1 MPPAEL
7 LDLILDESAYAIES
21 AWSPAVLRPRKT
33 SRRFAPSSAGSRTGA
48 TRRFA
53 RIADH
58 LDRLAV
64 GDEPNAVID
73 AFDAVSLMTIHAAK
87 GLEFPVVFI
96 VNAARGNRQP
106 PGRHSHCR
114 QPG

>member
-1 MPPAEL
+1 M
-7 LDLILDESAYAIES
+7 
-21 AWSPAVLRPRKT
+21 
-33 SRRFAPSSAGSRTGA
+33 
-48 TRRFA
+48 A

-73 AFDAVSLMTIHAAK
+73 ALDAVSLMTIHAAK

-96 VNAARGNRQP
+96 VNAARGTGNR
-106 PGRHSHCR
+106 RDVDSHR
-114 QPG
+114 RKSAG